1 MRSLRAKSC
10 GHSLV
15 FTSRSLLAVKA
26 CPWLRSRTHC
36 RHALAA
42 RLLLLNCLHGG
53 VYDSDRKG
61 CLWKAFLFWTTIRPI
76 CTATLTCCGLNIIL
90 FLRHPV
96 ACKQLKRKRIVGW
109 DPYS

>member
-1 MRSLRAKSC
+1 MRSLRARSC

-61 CLWKAFLFWTTIRPI
+61 VCGKRSYFDDDPANLPAS
-76 CTATLTCCGLNIIL
+76 LTCCGLNIIL

-109 DPYS
+109 YPYS